1 MSVQVDQ
8 KLDAKGLYCPMPAVK
23 TSMHLQQMEQGQILE
38 VLTTDVASK
47 RDLPKWAEETGNKLI
62 KMETDTDGVTRIFI
76 QKSDN

>member
-1 MSVQVDQ
+1 MNVQVDQ
-8 KLDAKGLYCPMPAVK
+8 KLDAKGLCCPMPAVK
-23 TSMHLQQMEQGQILE
+23 TSIHLQQMEQGQILE